1 MTEHDVDFLVV
12 RFAGK
17 FRHELLGKTNAAAQN
32 GFGKGGEKT
41 IVKSAPAS
49 EAAAVGGEGKSG
61 NEDDFRADGIGGR
74 ALGGVRF
81 EDAEG
86 ARY

>member
-1 MTEHDVDFLVV
+1 MTEHDVDFLIV
-12 RFAGK
+12 RSAGK
-17 FRHELLGKTNAAAQN
+17 FRHDLFGKANADAQN
-32 GFGKGGEKT
+32 VRRQRGEQT

-61 NEDDFRADGIGGR
+61 NEDDFRADGIGDR